1 MMKNLGKLVLAVGML
16 IVGVT
21 VVPASASATSAA
33 ASCYDNKKE
42 FTKPTGQGIVPAGQ
56 GYWKTTSNCAD
67 INLYLNTNGRYVKA
81 LAFTTNIDPKPS
93 CHDSAYS
100 WVPSKSWTV
109 VQSNVPNGRYFFFC
123 FKPINTGVN
132 TGASGYAAY

>member
-1 MMKNLGKLVLAVGML
+1 MSQPSSPGEE
-16 IVGVT
+16 
-21 VVPASASATSAA
+21 SAR
-33 ASCYDNKKE
+33 K
-42 FTKPTGQGIVPAGQ
+42 AGRSEWGDDEEPWQ
-56 GYWKTTSNCAD
+56 AGPYCAD

-81 LAFTTNIDPKPS
+81 LAFTTKIDPKPS